1 MEQVSPTRMNL
12 LTKKAQIGLATQGV
26 DLLKKKRDALV
37 KEFFSVV
44 GQLLDGRD
52 KLNQIVQEAYTSLLL
67 AKAVEGDYVVDSV
80 SLNTKQLMYIEM
92 TEKSVWGVKVPDIK
106 KVSSLS
112 RSVLDRGYGI
122 VGVSPRIDRTAELF
136 ENIFDVILSVAAVEI
151 HLKRL
156 GTEIKKTTRRV
167 NALEQN
173 LVPKLKL
180 QVRYIKNTL
189 EERAREDTFRLKRI
203 KQNNT

>member
-12 LTKKAQIGLATQGV
+12 LTRKAQIGLAKQGV

-37 KEFFSVV
+37 KEFFAIVNK
-44 GQLLDGRD
+44 LLDSRD
-52 KLNQIVQEAYTSLLL
+52 KLAQVTQRAYRSLIITKAIDGEYMLSSAAMASQRQIYIDL
-67 AKAVEGDYVVDSV
+67 A
-80 SLNTKQLMYIEM
+80 
-92 TEKSVWGVKVPDIK
+92 EKSVWGVKVPEVK
-106 KVSSLS
+106 KINVRRSL
-112 RSVLDRGYGI
+112 LNRGYGI
-122 VGVSPRIDRTAELF
+122 IGISSRIDTTAELF
-136 ENIFDVILSVAAVEI
+136 EQILNLILEIASVEV

-156 GTEIKKTTRRV
+156 GAEIKKTTRRV

-173 LVPKLKL
+173 LIPNLNM

-203 KQNNT
+203 KQANE

>member
-12 LTKKAQIGLATQGV
+12 LTKKAQIGLAKQGV

-37 KEFFSVV
+37 KEFFGIVS
-44 GQLLDGRD
+44 QLLDSRD
-52 KLNQIVQEAYTSLLL
+52 RLDELSHAAYRSLVL
-67 AKAVEGDYVVDSV
+67 AKAIDGEFALRSAAAA
-80 SLNTKQLMYIEM
+80 TQRHIYIEM
-92 TEKSVWGVKVPDIK
+92 TEKSVWGVKVPEVK
-106 KVSSLS
+106 KVDVRRPL
-112 RSVLDRGYGI
+112 LARGYSIIGTSSR
-122 VGVSPRIDRTAELF
+122 VDTVAEYF
-136 ENIFDVILSVAAVEI
+136 EQILNLILEIASVEV

-156 GTEIKKTTRRV
+156 GAEIKKTTRRV

-173 LVPKLKL
+173 LIPTLST

-203 KQNNT
+203 KQAAE